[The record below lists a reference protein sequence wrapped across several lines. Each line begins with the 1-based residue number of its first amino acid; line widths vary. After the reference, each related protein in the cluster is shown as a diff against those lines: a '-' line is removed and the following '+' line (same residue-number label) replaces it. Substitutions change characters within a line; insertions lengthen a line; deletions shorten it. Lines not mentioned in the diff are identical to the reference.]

1 MFTYRAQIKASDLQ
15 GKAYLE
21 IWCDSTDGPNKG
33 EYSHRN
39 LEVPLTGTSEW
50 ASYETSIAVPNA
62 QWPDQFKLN
71 LVIEGKGTI
80 WIKDIELLRG
90 PLPK

>member
-1 MFTYRAQIKASDLQ
+1 MKASNLQ

-21 IWCDSTDGPNKG
+21 IWCEFTDGPNKG

-39 LEVPLTGTSEW
+39 MEIPLSGTTEW
-50 ASYETSIAVPNA
+50 ASYETSLPPHPFAHM
-62 QWPDQFKLN
+62 PDQFKLN
-71 LVIEGKGTI
+71 LVIEGKGTV